1 MAMEPKQGHRFDF
14 ILIGIAILSAFLNI
28 YNIWNSL
35 YANAYYTSAVTSM
48 LQNWHAFFYASL
60 DPGGYVTVD
69 KPPVTFWVQTAFA
82 YVFGVHGW
90 SVILPQA
97 LAGVG
102 SVILIYVLVKPTFG
116 RTAARLA
123 SLVMACTPVAVA
135 VSRTNNIDSLLVFTL
150 LLATWML
157 FRGIR
162 NQKVWWVLGAFAM
175 IGVGFNMKML
185 QAYMVA
191 PAFYLFYLLAF
202 KGEWKKK
209 LAVLAAA
216 TVVLVGVTLSWAV
229 VVDLT
234 PEENRPYIG
243 GSDTNSVLELA
254 FGYNGIA
261 RLKGMGRGGGAPGG
275 AADRQTQQDEGIRPE
290 QQQTAPDGTNNTTN
304 PQQIPQDGTNNMTN
318 PQQAPPDAA
327 NMPDQPQA
335 PPGGNDPRAEG
346 RQNQQPNPGGDA
358 PQGAR
363 GGGMFNTG
371 NAGPLRL
378 FQSELSGQISWLL
391 PFAAFACVGLL
402 AGMRRRSPLTTKQ
415 NETLFWLGWLL
426 PGMAFFS
433 VAGFFHQYY
442 LIMLAPPIA
451 ALAGAGWVELWN
463 QYRDRAGWK
472 MWLLP
477 SAILA
482 ATAFQLYILYPYQKM
497 IGAGWSIGI
506 GVAGVGLALVL
517 YLTAKKQKL
526 AAAAAIAGMLVLLA
540 APLYWSATP
549 LLYGDNSQLPVAGP
563 SQQGFGGQRQGGG
576 GGTSSVI
583 DTRLYQYVK
592 SNNTG
597 ETYLFATSD
606 TNTAESYIIQTGE
619 AVMPMGGFNGSDDI
633 LTVEKLEKMVAD
645 KKVKFFLIGSGAGG
659 RGGSS
664 DVTNWI
670 IANSTEVPKEE
681 WQDSASAQGG
691 PQGGSTGGGTLYEI
705 NIGDEM

>member
-1 MAMEPKQGHRFDF
+1 
-14 ILIGIAILSAFLNI
+14 
-28 YNIWNSL
+28 
-35 YANAYYTSAVTSM
+35 
-48 LQNWHAFFYASL
+48 
-60 DPGGYVTVD
+60 
-69 KPPVTFWVQTAFA
+69 
-82 YVFGVHGW
+82 
-90 SVILPQA
+90 
-97 LAGVG
+97 
-102 SVILIYVLVKPTFG
+102 
-116 RTAARLA
+116 
-123 SLVMACTPVAVA
+123 
-135 VSRTNNIDSLLVFTL
+135 
-150 LLATWML
+150 
-157 FRGIR
+157 
-162 NQKVWWVLGAFAM
+162 
-175 IGVGFNMKML
+175 
-185 QAYMVA
+185 
-191 PAFYLFYLLAF
+191 
-202 KGEWKKK
+202 
-209 LAVLAAA
+209 
-216 TVVLVGVTLSWAV
+216 
-229 VVDLT
+229 
-234 PEENRPYIG
+234 
-243 GSDTNSVLELA
+243 
-254 FGYNGIA
+254 
-261 RLKGMGRGGGAPGG
+261 
-275 AADRQTQQDEGIRPE
+275 
-290 QQQTAPDGTNNTTN
+290 
-304 PQQIPQDGTNNMTN
+304 
-318 PQQAPPDAA
+318 
-327 NMPDQPQA
+327 
-335 PPGGNDPRAEG
+335 
-346 RQNQQPNPGGDA
+346 
-358 PQGAR
+358 
-363 GGGMFNTG
+363 MFNTG

-463 QYRDRAGWK
+463 QYRDREGWK

-482 ATAFQLYILYPYQKM
+482 ATAFQLYILYPYQKV

-517 YLTAKKQKL
+517 YLAAKKQKL

-549 LLYGDNSQLPVAGP
+549 LLYGDNSMLPAAGP
-563 SQQGFGGQRQGGG
+563 GQQGFGGQRQGGG

-633 LTVEKLEKMVAD
+633 LTVEKLEQMVAD
-645 KKVKFFLIGSGAGG
+645 KKVKFFLIGSGVGG

-691 PQGGSTGGGTLYEI
+691 PQGGSAGGGTLYEI